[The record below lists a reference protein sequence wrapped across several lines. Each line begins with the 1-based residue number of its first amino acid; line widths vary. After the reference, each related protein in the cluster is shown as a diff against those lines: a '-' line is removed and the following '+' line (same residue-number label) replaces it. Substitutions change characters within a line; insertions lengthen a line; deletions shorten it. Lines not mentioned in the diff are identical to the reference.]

1 MGAIFSLIADV
12 FKAAAKIIYEFA
24 KWFYLQF
31 LPFVIQYIGLP
42 LFFLGILM
50 ALAFA
55 GGTVIFTVVFFIC
68 MYFFIK
74 GTIINSKPPHT

>member
-1 MGAIFSLIADV
+1 MGAVISLISEV
-12 FKAAAKIIYEFA
+12 VKGTVKIVYEFA
-24 KWFYLQF
+24 RWFYCDF
-31 LPFVIQYIGLP
+31 LPFIVQYIGLP

-55 GGTVIFTVVFFIC
+55 GGTVIFTLVFFIC

-74 GTIINSKPPHT
+74 GTIIESKPHIL